1 MRPGNGVSLRLRLIS
16 CRTFGHLANHAVRLS
31 QTTKR
36 STKYMTRSKSWRSVQ
51 DWLDQISRGGELATS
66 FTNSIFLGILNVIF
80 EIKISMYD
88 GKACRINVSFCS
100 ARFFIS

>member
-16 CRTFGHLANHAVRLS
+16 CGTFGHLANHAVRLS

-51 DWLDQISRGGELATS
+51 DWLDQLSRGGELATS
-66 FTNSIFLGILNVIF
+66 FTNSIFLVILKSRCKTAKLAESTLAFVRQL
-80 EIKISMYD
+80 S
-88 GKACRINVSFCS
+88 
-100 ARFFIS
+100 